1 MKEFDKCNKFY
12 SVNPL
17 YWIINHKNGFIEEK
31 HGSKYLIIYFS
42 DDEMFSK
49 SKNFGTKFLIQKV
62 NNDDFIEY
70 GKDYMRIKSGTD
82 DSLPLNKSL
91 NFLAMTIIIR
101 LVFKEDGKLYPQIN
115 LNECLYEL

>member
-1 MKEFDKCNKFY
+1 M
-12 SVNPL
+12 
-17 YWIINHKNGFIEEK
+17 
-31 HGSKYLIIYFS
+31 IIYFS

-49 SKNFGTKFLIQKV
+49 SKNFGTKFLIQKI

-70 GKDYMRIKSGTD
+70 GKDYMRIKTGTD

-91 NFLAMTIIIR
+91 NFLTMTIIIR
-101 LVFKEDGKLYPQIN
+101 LVFKEDGKLYRQIN

>member
-1 MKEFDKCNKFY
+1 
-12 SVNPL
+12 
-17 YWIINHKNGFIEEK
+17 
-31 HGSKYLIIYFS
+31 
-42 DDEMFSK
+42 MFSK
-49 SKNFGTKFLIQKV
+49 SKNFGTKFLIQKI

-70 GKDYMRIKSGTD
+70 GKDYMRIKTGTD

-91 NFLAMTIIIR
+91 DFLAMTIIIR

>member
-1 MKEFDKCNKFY
+1 
-12 SVNPL
+12 
-17 YWIINHKNGFIEEK
+17 
-31 HGSKYLIIYFS
+31 
-42 DDEMFSK
+42 MFSK
-49 SKNFGTKFLIQKV
+49 SKNFGTKFLIQKI

-70 GKDYMRIKSGTD
+70 GKDYMRIKTGTD

-91 NFLAMTIIIR
+91 NFLTMTIIIR

>member
-49 SKNFGTKFLIQKV
+49 SKNFGTKFLIQKIS
-62 NNDDFIEY
+62 NDDFIEY
-70 GKDYMRIKSGTD
+70 GKDHMRNKTGTD
-82 DSLPLNKSL
+82 DSLPLNESSK
-91 NFLAMTIIIR
+91 FLTMTIVIR
-101 LVFKEDGKLYPQIN
+101 LVFKEDGKLYPQID

>member
-1 MKEFDKCNKFY
+1 
-12 SVNPL
+12 
-17 YWIINHKNGFIEEK
+17 
-31 HGSKYLIIYFS
+31 
-42 DDEMFSK
+42 MFSK
-49 SKNFGTKFLIQKV
+49 SKNFGTKFLIQKI

-70 GKDYMRIKSGTD
+70 GKDYMRIKTGTD